1 MLQRHPD
8 PPIHSPKCPKR
19 GQKPGNLPFLGWT
32 AGPFSEEKEMNDF
45 LKMKKRC
52 RNVYENKG
60 SVFHSPRR
68 SRNVIENKGSYAL
81 KTGMLLK
88 RKEVGGMS

>member
-1 MLQRHPD
+1 MLQCHPD
-8 PPIHSPKCPKR
+8 PAFRSLECPKR

-60 SVFHSPRR
+60 S
-68 SRNVIENKGSYAL
+68 YAL

>member
-1 MLQRHPD
+1 MLQCHPD
-8 PPIHSPKCPKR
+8 PAFRSLECPKR

-32 AGPFSEEKEMNDF
+32 ASPFSEEKEKNDF

-81 KTGMLLK
+81 KTVMLLK

>member
-19 GQKPGNLPFLGWT
+19 SQKPGNLPFLGWT

-81 KTGMLLK
+81 KTVMLLK